1 MILLRWKLIRKD
13 GVSALEIVEQSL
25 LRLLLSYEC
34 NFVPKIIRYGNN
46 GIFLLRE
53 YLGMDDAKKG
63 SIVRMNFLVSTMT
76 AFEEVE
82 DEEC

>member
-1 MILLRWKLIRKD
+1 MAFQRWKSSSKACYDYYHRTS
-13 GVSALEIVEQSL
+13 VT
-25 LRLLLSYEC
+25 LS
-34 NFVPKIIRYGNN
+34 RYGNN

>member
-13 GVSALEIVEQSL
+13 GVSALEIEQSL
-25 LRLLLSYEC
+25 LRLLRSYEC

>member
-13 GVSALEIVEQSL
+13 GVSALEIEQSL
-25 LRLLLSYEC
+25 LRLLRSYEC

-76 AFEEVE
+76 ASEEVE
-82 DEEC
+82 DKEC

>member
-25 LRLLLSYEC
+25 LRLLRSYEC

-53 YLGMDDAKKG
+53 YLGMDDAKKEN
-63 SIVRMNFLVSTMT
+63 RLY
-76 AFEEVE
+76 E
-82 DEEC
+82 

>member
-1 MILLRWKLIRKD
+1 
-13 GVSALEIVEQSL
+13 
-25 LRLLLSYEC
+25 
-34 NFVPKIIRYGNN
+34 
-46 GIFLLRE
+46 
-53 YLGMDDAKKG
+53 MDDAKKG

>member
-25 LRLLLSYEC
+25 LRLLPSYEC

-53 YLGMDDAKKG
+53 YLGMDAKKG

>member
-13 GVSALEIVEQSL
+13 GVSALEIEQSL
-25 LRLLLSYEC
+25 LRLLRSYEC

-76 AFEEVE
+76 ASEKVG
-82 DEEC
+82 EC